1 MDRIYQI
8 FLNILKTAMQGG
20 QYTAECDMTQ
30 QEWNS
35 ILNLA
40 QAHNVLP
47 LVYQATY
54 KNLQVKNGA
63 VAGRVRQ
70 LVMMQTV
77 KTGEFLQVYKKLVQA
92 GCTPLV
98 VKGYICRSL
107 YPQPD
112 LRLSTDEDML
122 IPSHQYDIC
131 KKVLEAEGLCTDM
144 TAEEAENAFEV
155 PFRKKDGALYIELHK
170 SLFPPK
176 SKAYGSWNRFF
187 EDVYSNAAETDG
199 IKTLSYTDHMFYLI
213 CHAFKHF
220 IHSGFGIRQL
230 CDMVMFA
237 NRYGKETDWQK
248 ILQNC
253 ESINAQ
259 VFAATLFAAGEKHLG
274 FDTEMADFP
283 ENWKKLAVDET
294 NLLADLLGA
303 GVFGSSSLSRVH
315 SSNMTLDAVAAD
327 RQGKKA
333 KTSLTGTLF
342 PSAEKLKAR
351 YPYLNEKPY
360 LLPKAWVSRGVAY
373 IKETGKTKNNSAAE
387 AIKIGTDRIAL
398 LKEYKVIK

>member
-1 MDRIYQI
+1 MDKNYII
-8 FLNILKTAMQGG
+8 VLNILKTAMQGG
-20 QYTAECDMTQ
+20 HFTLDSDMSQ
-30 QEWNS
+30 EEWNS
-35 ILNLA
+35 VLGLA

-54 KNLQVKNGA
+54 KNPQAKNGA

-77 KTGEFLQVYKKLVQA
+77 KTSEFLQVYKKLVQS

-112 LRLSTDEDML
+112 LRLSSDEDIL
-122 IPSHQYDIC
+122 IPPQQYDIC
-131 KKVLEAEGLCTDM
+131 KRVLEEEGMYTGM
-144 TAEEAENAFEV
+144 TEEEERKAYEV

-170 SLFPPK
+170 SLFQPE
-176 SKAYGSWNRFF
+176 SQAYGSWNSFF
-187 EDVYSNAAETDG
+187 EEVYSDTDEVDG
-199 IKTLSYTDHMFYLI
+199 IKTLSCTDHMFYLI

-237 NRYGKETDWQK
+237 NRYGSETDWQK
-248 ILQNC
+248 ILHNC
-253 ESINAQ
+253 KIINAQ
-259 VFAATLFAAGEKHLG
+259 VFAATLFAAGEKYLG
-274 FDTEMADFP
+274 FDTEKAEYP
-283 ENWKKLAVDET
+283 ENWKKLAQDET

-303 GVFGSSSLSRVH
+303 GVFGGATLSRRH

-333 KTSLTGTLF
+333 KISLAGTIF
-342 PSAEKLKAR
+342 PSSEMLETKYTYLK
-351 YPYLNEKPY
+351 EKPH
-360 LLPKAWVSRGVAY
+360 LLPKAWAERGLAY
-373 IKETGKTKNNSAAE
+373 IKETAKTKNNSPAE
-387 AIKIGTDRIAL
+387 AIKIGNDRIEL